1 MSMRAGCLGV
11 LGLVCAAALSGCA
24 GARYVSV
31 DSTGG
36 IVAIPSNTDCWPE
49 HYRAK
54 AEELMAK
61 KCPQGYVID
70 HEEEVVTGTTQRT
83 HTNTNTTG
91 DPTLAALHIAPVKQE
106 TEESTDVINHTEWR
120 IWFHA
125 QDAPPPAAPV
135 AHAPPPP
142 VPVGNA
148 PPPAPVPVALAPPPP
163 PAPNP

>member
-1 MSMRAGCLGV
+1 MSKRSGCLGV
-11 LGLVCAAALSGCA
+11 LGLACAVALTGCG

-31 DSTGG
+31 EDSGG
-36 IVAIPSNTDCWPE
+36 IVAIPRNTDTWPE

-54 AEELMAK
+54 ADELMLK

-91 DPTLAALHIAPVKQE
+91 DPTLAALHIAPVKHE
-106 TEESTDVINHTEWR
+106 TEQSTDYVNHTEWR

-125 QDAPPPAAPV
+125 KGAT
-135 AHAPPPP
+135 
-142 VPVGNA
+142 
-148 PPPAPVPVALAPPPP
+148 PPPAPLASVPAGHVPMPPPPAIVPAGYVPIPPPP
-163 PAPNP
+163 PAVSP